1 MKQNKVTTRFSGN
14 FASATG
20 AIEYGFTNDYMFRAV
35 LQENKKVLK
44 ALICALLHLRP
55 EEVSSVVVT
64 NPIVLGEQID
74 AKEFVLDINIS
85 LNNYSVINLEMQVEN
100 QLNWQERSLSYLC
113 RSYDN
118 LCKGDDYS
126 NVVPAIHIGFLDF
139 TPFKDAPEEFYA
151 TYKLLNIKNHHLYS
165 SKFALSVVNLSKIN
179 LATEEDKVW
188 EIDYWARLFKATTW
202 EEMKMIAEQNESIME
217 ASKTLYNMH
226 CEETIRAM
234 ARARQDAVRL
244 ENTYKR
250 TIADLEA
257 DNKKL
262 TSDRAKLAD
271 DNAKLAD
278 DNAKLAAA
286 NSEQEQALAE
296 KNRALVEIEQ
306 LLAEKEAEIARLK
319 TQNKPI

>member
-1 MKQNKVTTRFSGN
+1 MKQNKVTTKLGGD

-55 EEVSSVVVT
+55 DEVSSVVVT

-85 LNNYSVINLEMQVEN
+85 LNNHSVINLEMQVEN
-100 QLNWQERSLSYLC
+100 QLNWQDRSLSYLC

-126 NVVPAIHIGFLDF
+126 NVAPAIHIGFLDF

-202 EEMKMIAEQNESIME
+202 EEIKMIAKQNESIME

-234 ARARQDAVRL
+234 ARARQDATRR
-244 ENTYKR
+244 ENMYNKV
-250 TIADLEA
+250 IADLKV
-257 DNKKL
+257 DNEKL
-262 TSDRAKLAD
+262 SSDNTKLSD
-271 DNAKLAD
+271 DI
-278 DNAKLAAA
+278 AKLAAA
-286 NSEQEQALAE
+286 NSEKEQALA
-296 KNRALVEIEQ
+296 KIEQ

-319 TQNKPI
+319 AQSGQD

>member
-1 MKQNKVTTRFSGN
+1 MKQNKVTTKLGGD

-55 EEVSSVVVT
+55 DEVSSVVVT

-85 LNNYSVINLEMQVEN
+85 LNNHSVINLEMQVEN
-100 QLNWQERSLSYLC
+100 QLNWQDRSLSYLC

-126 NVVPAIHIGFLDF
+126 NVAPAIHIGFLDF

-202 EEMKMIAEQNESIME
+202 EEMKMIAKQNESIME

-234 ARARQDAVRL
+234 ARARQDATRR
-244 ENTYKR
+244 ENMYNKV
-250 TIADLEA
+250 IADLKV
-257 DNKKL
+257 DNEKL
-262 TSDRAKLAD
+262 SSDNTKLSD
-271 DNAKLAD
+271 DI
-278 DNAKLAAA
+278 AKLAAA
-286 NSEQEQALAE
+286 NSEKEQALA
-296 KNRALVEIEQ
+296 KIEQ

-319 TQNKPI
+319 AQSGQD